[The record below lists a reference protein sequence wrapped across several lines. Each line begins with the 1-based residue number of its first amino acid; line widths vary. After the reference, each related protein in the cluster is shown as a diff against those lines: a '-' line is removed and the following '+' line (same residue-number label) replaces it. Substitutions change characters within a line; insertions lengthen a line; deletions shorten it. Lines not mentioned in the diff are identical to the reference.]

1 MSAGRKKGGGELEGR
16 VWERWIW
23 NECNLAKICKERSHT
38 DTPTYTHTHSDI
50 KHWSDKRNEKRL
62 CKLILR
68 CTNNNNYGNSYRS
81 NESNCVCDNTERKVK
96 EYIYTKILVYK
107 KLLSPKSIIINQ
119 SIVIK
124 LYFFGNKLSISML
137 CNAYLIR
144 SVRLFAVGMLTFKL
158 VFLNRTNFFPVPS
171 RTSQRARWI
180 ANNNKNY
187 AGHAHNSNIY
197 MRMGLI

>member
-1 MSAGRKKGGGELEGR
+1 MQRQLSTYKSTPGPHRNDFNSSCFFGPSKVVSDCSSFAGKIKVAKRKVCRPGGKRGGELDGR

-38 DTPTYTHTHSDI
+38 GTPTYTHTHSDI

-96 EYIYTKILVYK
+96 EYICRNTKILVHK
-107 KLLSPKSIIINQ
+107 K
-119 SIVIK
+119 
-124 LYFFGNKLSISML
+124 
-137 CNAYLIR
+137 IR
-144 SVRLFAVGMLTFKL
+144 
-158 VFLNRTNFFPVPS
+158 
-171 RTSQRARWI
+171 I
-180 ANNNKNY
+180 
-187 AGHAHNSNIY
+187 NSN
-197 MRMGLI
+197 